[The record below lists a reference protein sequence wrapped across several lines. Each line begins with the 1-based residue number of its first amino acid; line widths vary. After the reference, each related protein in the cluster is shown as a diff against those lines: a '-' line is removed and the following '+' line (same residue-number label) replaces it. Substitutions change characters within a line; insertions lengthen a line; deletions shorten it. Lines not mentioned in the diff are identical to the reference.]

1 MFDNNLLCITFSVKL
16 VKVKNYRIR
25 IILKF
30 YRKLFK
36 RKNTKLNSFTVTD
49 PAWLGM
55 LTLE

>member
-49 PAWLGM
+49 PAWLEM
-55 LTLE
+55 LT